1 MIKWY
6 HIVMRRSILF
16 IPERTNFVFVL
27 VFLLLIITPVA
38 IYQLLYKGL
47 IYPNIY
53 IAGVNVGEMSQQD
66 ASGVLTGKIK
76 DTVKI
81 TLKSGEKSFDI
92 KASDVDATYDI
103 NTSVARA
110 YNFVRTGNFF
120 YDSIERFKLIDTKK
134 DFGLIT
140 NLNEDKLQKIISVIS
155 GQVATDPTEP
165 TVRVALGEIVVN
177 PGTKGTE
184 VDQLLLRSQIG
195 QAFSNAKPVEIEIP
209 LSTVDHTL
217 TDDQTSYIKSRG
229 QKFIGKNIII
239 NFEDQQFNLKDINIV
254 SFLNP
259 RGGLN
264 DDAILAK
271 IGEVEKAFE
280 RDPQN
285 SKFDFENGKVTE
297 FLPALD
303 GIKVDPPAVRNKII
317 DSINLIENS
326 PDKIVSFDL
335 PVTKTP
341 PNITIDKVN
350 DMGIKEL
357 IGKGVSTYYHS
368 IPGRVHN
375 VVLAASRINGTLVKP
390 GDTFSFNQTLG
401 DVSAFTGYQQ
411 AYIIS
416 DGKTILGDGGGV
428 CQVSTTLFRAVL
440 NAGLPV
446 LDRTAHAYRVGYYE
460 QNSPP
465 GMDATVYGPTPDF
478 KFKNDTNSYILIEA
492 KADPKYYALKFELY
506 GTSDGR
512 VVSVT
517 KPIVAEVSAPPS
529 DVYQDDPTLPA
540 GTIKQVDFK
549 AWGAK
554 VYFDYKVTKGD
565 QIIYKK
571 TFVSNYRPWAAVYM
585 KGTGPAV
592 N

>member
-1 MIKWY
+1 
-6 HIVMRRSILF
+6 MRRSILF
-16 IPERTNFVFVL
+16 IPERTNFVYI
-27 VFLLLIITPVA
+27 LLLTLLVLIPVA
-38 IYQLLYKGL
+38 VYQLLYKGL
-47 IYPNIY
+47 IYPNIF
-53 IAGVNVGEMSQQD
+53 IAGVNVGEMTQQE
-66 ASGVLTGKIK
+66 ASGKLAESIK
-76 DTVKI
+76 TPVKI
-81 TLKSGEKSFDI
+81 TLKSGDKTFDI
-92 KASDVDATYDI
+92 KAQDVDSTYDI

-120 YDSIERFKLIDTKK
+120 YDLQERFKLIDNKK
-134 DFGLIT
+134 DFGLVVAF
-140 NLNEDKLQKIISVIS
+140 NEDKLQKIISVIS
-155 GQVATDPTEP
+155 GQIAVDPTEP
-165 TVRVALGEIVVN
+165 VVKISLGEIIVN
-177 PGTKGTE
+177 PGEKGTE
-184 VDQLLLRSQIG
+184 VNQLILRSEIG
-195 QAFSNAKPVEIEIP
+195 QSFSNLKSADIEIP
-209 LSTVDHTL
+209 LSPIDHTL
-217 TDDQTSYIKSRG
+217 TDAQVSYIKERG
-229 QKFIGKNIII
+229 QKFIGKNIVI
-239 NFEDQQFNLKDINIV
+239 NFEDHPFVLKDSDII
-254 SFLNP
+254 SFLDP

-264 DDAILAK
+264 NEAILSK
-271 IGEVEKAFE
+271 IDEIEKATE

-326 PDKIVSFDL
+326 PDKSVSFDL
-335 PVTKTP
+335 PVIKTP
-341 PNITIDKVN
+341 PEITIDKVN
-350 DMGIKEL
+350 NMGIKEL
-357 IGKGVSTYYHS
+357 IGRGTSTYYHS

-401 DVSAFTGYQQ
+401 DVSSFTGYQQ

-460 QNSPP
+460 QNSPV

-492 KADPKYYALKFELY
+492 KADPRNYALKFELY

-512 VVSVT
+512 IATVSKPVVT
-517 KPIVAEVSAPPS
+517 DISAPPP
-529 DVYQDDPTLPA
+529 DVYQDDPTIPA

-554 VYFDYKVTKGD
+554 VFFDYNVTKDG
-565 QIIYKK
+565 QTVYKK
-571 TFVSNYRPWAAVYM
+571 TFISNYRPWAAVFM
-585 KGTGPAV
+585 KGTGPV
-592 N
+592 I